1 MSTRSPRVLIIGEFG
16 AGALGLYYA
25 RAFAALGWTT
35 TRYDMWA
42 GYTRGGVL
50 AGSRVLRRLLR
61 PALWALIAREAI
73 ALAGRET
80 PDLVLSTKA
89 PFLGRGAVRALRRAA
104 GAPVAMVYPD
114 SPYGAYAMRA
124 DVLTVLA
131 EFDRVYIWS
140 RRLLERLHADGVT
153 AAAYLPFAFDPTDYG
168 ADGPVARPECGRPHG
183 IVFIGQRYD
192 KREAWLAALRG
203 LDVGVWGLGWARSE
217 VARSG
222 AACVHG
228 APALG
233 AAAAAIYRGARV
245 VLNVLHAD
253 NLPAH
258 NMRTFEIP
266 PCRTVMLTEATE
278 EIEAFFEPERACLTA
293 ADPRALRGQAE
304 RALADA
310 ALARAVA
317 EGGAR
322 AAQPHTYEARSR
334 AIVADVVGTARALAP
349 RAER

>member
-1 MSTRSPRVLIIGEFG
+1 VSARSPRVLIIGEFG

-25 RAFAALGWTT
+25 RAFETLGWAPMC
-35 TRYDMWA
+35 YDMWA

-61 PALWALIAREAI
+61 PALWALMAREAI
-73 ALAGRET
+73 ALAGRG
-80 PDLVLSTKA
+80 PFDLVLSTKA

-124 DVLTVLA
+124 DVLAVLA
-131 EFDRVYIWS
+131 EFDRLYIWS

-153 AAAYLPFAFDPTDYG
+153 AAAYLPFAFDPADYG
-168 ADGPVARPECGRPHG
+168 ADGPVAQPECGRAHA
-183 IVFIGQRYD
+183 IAFIGQRYD

-217 VARSG
+217 AARAG
-222 AACVHG
+222 AACVHR
-228 APALG
+228 AAAHG

-245 VLNVLHAD
+245 ALNVLHAD

-266 PCRTVMLTEATE
+266 PCRTMMLTETTE

-293 ADPRALRGQAE
+293 ADPGALRGQAE
-304 RALADA
+304 RALADT
-310 ALARAVA
+310 ALTRVVT

-334 AIVADVVGTARALAP
+334 AIVADVVGTARALVPGAG
-349 RAER
+349 R